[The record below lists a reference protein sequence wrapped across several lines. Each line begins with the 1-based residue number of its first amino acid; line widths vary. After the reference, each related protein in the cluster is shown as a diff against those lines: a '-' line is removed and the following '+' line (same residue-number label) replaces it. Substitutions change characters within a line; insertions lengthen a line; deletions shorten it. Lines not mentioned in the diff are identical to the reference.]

1 MFACFYSKKDNTIGL
16 LLLVKFLLGK
26 VDMKEWP
33 SKIEQFSKIAKIF
46 TTVLITQS
54 GQLSSRFIWVLIVL
68 GMYNF
73 GLSNVGMDFRF
84 ARARGGGL
92 EAANH
97 QTNWIAQQRD
107 LGK

>member
-1 MFACFYSKKDNTIGL
+1 ML
-16 LLLVKFLLGK
+16 
-26 VDMKEWP
+26 
-33 SKIEQFSKIAKIF
+33 
-46 TTVLITQS
+46 
-54 GQLSSRFIWVLIVL
+54 L

-73 GLSNVGMDFRF
+73 GLSNVGMDSTTSDFRF

>member
-1 MFACFYSKKDNTIGL
+1 MIQQNCRNIHYYPDCPIKPNKL
-16 LLLVKFLLGK
+16 
-26 VDMKEWP
+26 
-33 SKIEQFSKIAKIF
+33 KI
-46 TTVLITQS
+46 L
-54 GQLSSRFIWVLIVL
+54 WVLILL

-73 GLSNVGMDFRF
+73 DLTNVGMDSTTSDFRF

>member
-1 MFACFYSKKDNTIGL
+1 ML
-16 LLLVKFLLGK
+16 
-26 VDMKEWP
+26 
-33 SKIEQFSKIAKIF
+33 
-46 TTVLITQS
+46 
-54 GQLSSRFIWVLIVL
+54 L